1 MIKVYFQIELDV
13 TICKTYNYMMKAM
26 KSEPYFV
33 ATHEGKFSSKCD
45 EALLSHQQAAAATSR
60 ATPKAKTEATSTST
74 STTTPEVTEEPTS
87 PAGSSSSTSEETQPE
102 VDETSE
108 EATKEATSAATSATT
123 SAVTEEDSETT
134 ASEDHKM
141 TTPSEATH
149 STDATESTEGEVL
162 GNNVDDDPKES
173 VRSNFDSGI
182 TVPGETTISTTFSA
196 ADVNATATEVEVNTS
211 IITLST
217 SEIDSTDKGDHM
229 EGKTAATEAET
240 DGETTSGQTTGTET
254 DTTAAETTAAET
266 TAAETTLGET
276 TLGETTLGETTHGDT
291 TMAETTH
298 SETVTTA
305 GTEASDD
312 KMTTAE
318 HNAGEKEGGRMDSVM
333 KEKEVSLSFE
343 VSNETSSIEGSM
355 IKRGRILM
363 GDDSNDEQESSRS
376 AEKARA
382 LQFNPW
388 GKNSAESSK
397 SFRSVTAV
405 IAAATFLSLALVA

>member
-1 MIKVYFQIELDV
+1 MIEVYFQIELDV

-60 ATPKAKTEATSTST
+60 ATPKAKTEPTSTST

-254 DTTAAETTAAET
+254 DTTAAETT
-266 TAAETTLGET
+266 LGET

-312 KMTTAE
+312 KMTSAE

>member
-102 VDETSE
+102 VDETPE

-134 ASEDHKM
+134 ASEDHKL

-173 VRSNFDSGI
+173 VRSNVDSGI

-254 DTTAAETTAAET
+254 DT

>member
-173 VRSNFDSGI
+173 VRSNVDSGI

-254 DTTAAETTAAET
+254 DT

-388 GKNSAESSK
+388 GKNSAETSK